1 MTQQHK
7 LFQIFRAG
15 TFTSMGGTS
24 LSFSE
29 DDLRMTA
36 AAYDRQRRAAPL
48 VVGHPEDDKPVYGQV
63 IGLFVKDGGLY
74 AQAFADADLE
84 TLVKSGRYRK
94 VSASFFMPHSSD
106 NPTPGAY
113 GLRHVGFLGAMPPAV
128 KGMADPVF
136 AESANHLCFSE
147 GFNLPE
153 PATADFAEFFSQSLA
168 PGRMALHQ
176 LALDY
181 QQACPALSYMEAA
194 TLADRVLS
202 F

>member
-24 LSFSE
+24 MSFSE
-29 DDLRMTA
+29 DDLRMAA
-36 AAYDRQRRAAPL
+36 AAYDPERQAAPL
-48 VVGHPEDDKPVYGQV
+48 VVGHPQDDKPVYGQV
-63 IGLFVKDGGLY
+63 TGLFVKDGGLY
-74 AQAFADADLE
+74 AQAVVDAALE

-94 VSASFFMPHSSD
+94 VSASFFTPYSSD

-113 GLRHVGFLGAMPPAV
+113 GLKHVGFLGAMPPSV
-128 KGMADPVF
+128 KGMADPAF
-136 AESANHLCFSE
+136 AEATSHLSFSE
-147 GFNLPE
+147 GFALPE
-153 PATADFAEFFSQSLA
+153 PAAASFAEFSSQSFA
-168 PGRMALHQ
+168 PGRAALHQ